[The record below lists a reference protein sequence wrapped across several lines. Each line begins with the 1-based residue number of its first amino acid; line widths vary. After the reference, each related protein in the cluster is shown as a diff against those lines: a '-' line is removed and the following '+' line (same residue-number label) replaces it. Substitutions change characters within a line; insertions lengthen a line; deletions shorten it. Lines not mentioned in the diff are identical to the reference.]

1 MSVSGKNK
9 KMLSVSMKRIKID
22 TRHLGD
28 IWRLPCI
35 RKAYKDDDGQTYII
49 FSDGRRNVRLTDCD
63 AVTYDDKSGEWNVEL
78 TTTSLMFNGRYPHTT
93 RIKAN

>member
-1 MSVSGKNK
+1 MSVSGRNK

-35 RKAYKDDDGQTYII
+35 QKAYKDDDGQTYII
-49 FSDGRRNVRLTDCD
+49 FSDGRRNVRLTDGD
-63 AVTYDDKSGEWNVEL
+63 AVTYDDKSGQWNVEL
-78 TTTSLMFNGRYPHTT
+78 TTTSLRFNGRYPHTT
-93 RIKAN
+93 QVR